1 MIDIEL
7 DGIDYPYPEDG
18 EYRGTWGENATE
30 FAIAVG
36 NAMENRVNKTG
47 AETVGGVKTF
57 QDGII
62 TPTVT
67 TTTSTPAT
75 SGVIRLAKT
84 DLISWRDN
92 ANTANKELAID
103 ASDRLKFGSTYLSHE
118 NWELSTPGSN
128 TVLVATGSYK
138 QMVNPSVDINLTLP
152 SSGILGG
159 DGYFI
164 WNRSATKVMTLKSS
178 DADTICT
185 IIPKSWVKV
194 VSLQTSPTDA
204 THWVQRA
211 GGGGWVDAGL
221 VAGNFT
227 GFGTVTSI
235 TSYCRR
241 VGGNLESRIKW
252 DPGVNTAVEARVALP
267 FSLVSS
273 SSIMTVEPIG
283 IFLSSGIIAGDLRG
297 SSSLI
302 EPSVAYTTFSW
313 SNGTNSSFAKLNG
326 DDIGTG
332 GSLYISYS
340 VPISNWGL
348 G

>member
-159 DGYFI
+159 DVYFI
-164 WNRSATKVMTLKSS
+164 WNRSATKVITLKSS
-178 DADTICT
+178 DADTLCT
-185 IIPKSWVKV
+185 MIPKSWVKV
-194 VSLQTSPTDA
+194 MSLQTSPTDA
-204 THWVQRA
+204 THWIQIDGGGSPVAFSWPSTQGFGTITDTGISTIYRA
-211 GGGGWVDAGL
+211 GGCAVIAGF
-221 VAGNFT
+221 FT
-227 GFGTVTSI
+227 PGTPAAS
-235 TSYCRR
+235 
-241 VGGNLESRIKW
+241 
-252 DPGVNTAVEARVALP
+252 EARNTLP
-267 FSLVSS
+267 FSLSTS
-273 SSIMTVEPIG
+273 AT
-283 IFLSSGIIAGDLRG
+283 II
-297 SSSLI
+297 
-302 EPSVAYTTFSW
+302 T
-313 SNGTNSSFAKLNG
+313 
-326 DDIGTG
+326 
-332 GSLYISYS
+332 SLYPVSDMNMGDQATPLFYQVIADTNKTYLNFWSRSGATTIQANNGNTFAQSGTDIAYRAI
-340 VPISNWGL
+340 VPIKTWEIG
-348 G
+348 